1 MSKKK
6 DEQTYVRVRD
16 GAGEEFLCPLDALKP
31 SEEATEEELTNCVDQ
46 ATAGRHPSN
55 IETKGE
61 S

>member
-1 MSKKK
+1 MSRSKN
-6 DEQTYVRVRD
+6 EQTYVRVRD
-16 GAGEEFLCPLDALKP
+16 GAGQEFLCPLDALKP

-55 IETKGE
+55 ISTREE